1 MLFRALSVLAG
12 LLALT
17 IAVPASAATAD
28 IVVRGADG
36 KPLANAVVI
45 IDTQRKPAGPIRFPW
60 PYQMVQEDIAFAP
73 YVLVVPQGALVSFPN
88 RDRVRHHV
96 YSASRPKKFDLKL
109 YGRDETRSIAFD
121 KTGAVALGCNIH
133 DAMAAFI
140 YVVDTPYAIK
150 TDGGG
155 HAVIANVPAGGA
167 TLRVWHPTIRTPGN
181 EMSQAISIGPGDF
194 STMITARGR

>member
-1 MLFRALSVLAG
+1 MPIRSPLFAAALLFAG
-12 LLALT
+12 LAAP
-17 IAVPASAATAD
+17 AVATTAD
-28 IVVRGADG
+28 VTVRSADG

-45 IDTQRKPAGPIRFPW
+45 IDTPRKPAGPIRFPW

-121 KTGAVALGCNIH
+121 KVGAVALGCNIH
-133 DAMAAFI
+133 DAMTAFI
-140 YVVDTPYAIK
+140 YVVDTPLAIK
-150 TDGGG
+150 TDAAG

-181 EMSQAISIGPGDF
+181 EMSQPVTIGTGAFATSI
-194 STMITARGR
+194 MVRGR